1 MDGGHNKG
9 EIALEPD
16 SYRLCQ
22 KNNAVRLGPPLF
34 CKLRR

>member
-22 KNNAVRLGPPLF
+22 KNNAVRLVHSLF

>member
-1 MDGGHNKG
+1 MDGSHQKD

-22 KNNAVRLGPPLF
+22 KNNVVRLFQPLL
-34 CKLRR
+34 CKR